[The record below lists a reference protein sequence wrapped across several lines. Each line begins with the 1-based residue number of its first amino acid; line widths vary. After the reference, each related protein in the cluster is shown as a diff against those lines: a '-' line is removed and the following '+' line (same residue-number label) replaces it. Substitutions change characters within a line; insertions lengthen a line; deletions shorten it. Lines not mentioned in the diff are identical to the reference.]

1 MKKIL
6 LCSLLL
12 LCLVLVFPRGAMAA
26 DIGGTCGENVQWVLK
41 DGILTISGSGE
52 ITSSPWLERSG
63 EIKELII
70 REGVTVIPDG
80 AFANCA
86 NLRHVT
92 VEPGVSYVG
101 TGAFADCKTI
111 LMYWHGER
119 PEFVSGW
126 KRNTTVFLYY
136 PEGNENWDALAK
148 DYAYV
153 GGFYLEDVSYALS
166 GSCGANLTYTIDG
179 TVMTISGTGE
189 MDGYSSSELPPW
201 VAYDHFITK
210 LVIENGVTSIGANAF
225 SQFDSIT
232 ELVIPEGVTRIESMG
247 FKDCSNLRTVSLPE
261 TMTHILDFAFD
272 SCVSLQEIEIPPSV
286 THLYWGSLDYCT
298 GLKKIYFYGD
308 PPKYM
313 NRFLEVVA
321 TAYYPADNAKWTA
334 EVQERLGE
342 GITWLPLEEP
352 HEHTFGDWVQV
363 KAPTTEETGVAER
376 KCTSCDEVERKD
388 IPKLEVQEPQP
399 TEPKPTEPAPTE
411 PKPTEPAPTEP
422 TVTEPAPTEPTVTE
436 PVPTEPAATEPTVP
450 EGTTA
455 PATQP
460 SQTPTTQPEDT
471 TGAPTA
477 APGTEPTQPDA
488 GDQEEPRSIL
498 PAVLIAG
505 VVILAGGAA
514 AVWFFVLRK
523 RK

>member
-1 MKKIL
+1 
-6 LCSLLL
+6 
-12 LCLVLVFPRGAMAA
+12 
-26 DIGGTCGENVQWVLK
+26 
-41 DGILTISGSGE
+41 
-52 ITSSPWLERSG
+52 
-63 EIKELII
+63 
-70 REGVTVIPDG
+70 VIPDG
-80 AFANCA
+80 AFADCA
-86 NLRHVT
+86 NLCYVT
-92 VEPGVSYVG
+92 VEPGLAYVG
-101 TGAFADCKTI
+101 TGAFTGYEYL
-111 LMYWHGER
+111 LMYWHGSA
-119 PEFVSGW
+119 PEFARNW
-126 KRNTTVFLYY
+126 KSENYAFIHYPMGDETWPEARKHNYVTNTEYR
-136 PEGNENWDALAK
+136 P
-148 DYAYV
+148 
-153 GGFYLEDVSYALS
+153 VSYALS
-166 GSCGANLTYTIDG
+166 GFCGDNLAYHIDG
-179 TVMTISGTGE
+179 TVMTICGTGAMDSYYAQE
-189 MDGYSSSELPPW
+189 MPPW
-201 VAYDHFITK
+201 LAYDHFITK
-210 LVIENGVTSIGANAF
+210 LIIEDGVTSIGSNAF
-225 SQFDSIT
+225 SGFDSIT
-232 ELVIPEGVTRIESMG
+232 ELVIPEGVTVIESMG
-247 FKDCSNLRTVSLPE
+247 FKDCYNLRTVSLPDSL
-261 TMTHILDFAFD
+261 THILDFAFD
-272 SCVSLQEIEIPPSV
+272 SCVSLRRIDIPQSV
-286 THLYWGSLDYCT
+286 VQLVAGALDYRT
-298 GLKKIYFYGD
+298 GLEEIYFYGD

-313 NRFLEVVA
+313 HTFLGVVA

-334 EVQERLGE
+334 EVRERLGE

-422 TVTEPAPTEPTVTE
+422 TVTEP
-436 PVPTEPAATEPTVP
+436 VPTEPAATEPTVP
-450 EGTTA
+450 EGTTV

-505 VVILAGGAA
+505 VLILSGAA
-514 AVWFFVLRK
+514 AAAWFFVLRK